1 MRNIVS
7 KGLKR
12 NGGKLLF
19 RSLNEHSKKL
29 QSERQSL
36 AQEHDE
42 LRAKYEELEQLKNNI
57 DKFVDKANESKKSIV
72 KHIEKERT
80 TNDEKGVIKI
90 EKVMIN
96 QKNSNREL

>member
-1 MRNIVS
+1 MNILRNYNQ
-7 KGLKR
+7 K
-12 NGGKLLF
+12 
-19 RSLNEHSKKL
+19 
-29 QSERQSL
+29 L
-36 AQEHDE
+36 AQGHDE

-57 DKFVDKANESKKSIV
+57 DKFVNKDNESKKSIV

-96 QKNSNREL
+96 QKNSNKEL